1 MGKDKH
7 LKEKEKLE
15 GEISRSLSVAKMKAV
30 HKQIEEIEK
39 SRKRS
44 GILSITERFDIN
56 ITLLRSVVEELN
68 SKRNEIPKDWLNKKL
83 SVNNSLELNYIASTY
98 ESIYLDFQKSTDTKP
113 EDLNKLFPKIVI
125 DFSTFTRIIST
136 IACICTQMIDMKAYC
151 LRLL

>member
-15 GEISRSLSVAKMKAV
+15 GEISRSLSVAKMKAA

-44 GILSITERFDIN
+44 VILSITERLGVN
-56 ITLLRSVVEELN
+56 ITLLRSVVEELV

-83 SVNNSLELNYIASTY
+83 SINTSLELNYIVSTY
-98 ESIYLDFQKSTDTKP
+98 ESIYLDFQKSTGTKP
-113 EDLNKLFPKIVI
+113 EDLNKLFPKIVM
-125 DFSTFTRIIST
+125 DFSTFSRIIST
-136 IACICTQMIDMKAYC
+136 VVCVSAQMIDMKAYC

>member
-1 MGKDKH
+1 VGKDKH

-15 GEISRSLSVAKMKAV
+15 GEISRSLSVAKMKAA

-44 GILSITERFDIN
+44 VILSITERLDVN
-56 ITLLRSVVEELN
+56 ITLLRSVVEELD
-68 SKRNEIPKDWLNKKL
+68 SKRNEIPKNWLNKKL
-83 SVNNSLELNYIASTY
+83 FINTPLELNYIVSTY
-98 ESIYLDFQKSTDTKP
+98 EAIYLDFQKSTGTKP
-113 EDLNKLFPKIVI
+113 EDLNKLFPKIVM

-136 IACICTQMIDMKAYC
+136 IACIGAQMMDIKAYC